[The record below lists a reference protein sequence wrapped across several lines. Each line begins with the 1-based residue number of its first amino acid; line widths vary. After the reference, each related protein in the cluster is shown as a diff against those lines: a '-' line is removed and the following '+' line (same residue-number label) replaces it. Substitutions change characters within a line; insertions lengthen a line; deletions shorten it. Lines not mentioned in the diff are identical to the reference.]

1 MLRTLISE
9 AAPVDEQR
17 WKAIEAIYIG
27 ALDAPDRD
35 AFLDQAC
42 QDDAELRLE
51 VERLLHDET
60 STIHLLGR
68 APSISAATLTA
79 GSTFGEYEIVELL
92 GSGGSSDVYRAF
104 DRRLARDVALKVF
117 TNAAFVDD
125 FRSRFER
132 EAKAAASLNHPNI
145 ATVYEVGQVDDYWF
159 IAMEYIDGV
168 TFREKLDDEA
178 CSLDERL
185 RYLGHVAGALARAH
199 SGGIVHC
206 DLKPENVMVT
216 GDGVVKILDFG
227 LARLVRPQRADVAP
241 AATDDT
247 VHPAAERRRIE
258 GTIGYMSPEQAS
270 GEELGARTDVFA
282 FGCMLFEAIANR
294 LPFWSPSLVRSLHN
308 LTHEPAPRLEAYV
321 RKVPR
326 RLQRLVE
333 DCLAKDPAARPESM
347 EEVNRRLQEVIEPRS
362 TWALRIAASL
372 AALLAVGAP
381 LGYWALRT
389 QPSAG
394 SVAVIPFSS
403 GSSSGDNE
411 MVAGE
416 ITEGL
421 IQSLTQLPDLKVTAR
436 ASSVRFAAT
445 GSDLRQIAR
454 TLGVRTLVTGTVT
467 LADGDLRV
475 AAELIDGENGSALW
489 GAQFDR
495 RAPDIGDLQLEIAAE
510 VARRVRS
517 GLTAADQ
524 RRLART
530 IHPNPDVYALLL
542 RGRYQMSLYT
552 PDSTQKAASYFE
564 QALGIDPS
572 YAMANAELASTYR
585 RMAGYGILDPRQA
598 MPMAERAAM
607 RAIASDAELAEGHTA
622 LADIKRDQWQWA
634 ASMREYDRAIALS
647 PSYIPAHE
655 GMAIGLSVMGQGDA
669 AVAELQRIRALD
681 PVSVPGAVDA
691 TALFYNVR
699 RFDRALDTVT
709 EAMRRDSA
717 APALWTWTGI
727 VLGGSRNFSGALSA
741 FEKAIGLGD
750 TTNATQC
757 YYIHTL
763 AQAGRRE
770 EARRRLDAVERSTSF
785 VPPSSLAI
793 AYAGLDEKDRAFDF
807 LQRGFTARD
816 PLLQY
821 IVVEPFLDRISDDPR
836 FGAIVAGM
844 GLPPVKR

>member
-1 MLRTLISE
+1 MLRTLITE
-9 AAPVDEQR
+9 FAAVDEQR

-42 QDDAELRLE
+42 QNDSDLRLE

-60 STIHLLGR
+60 STMQLLGR
-68 APSISAATLTA
+68 APSVGAVTLTA

-104 DRRLARDVALKVF
+104 DRRLDRNVALKVF

-145 ATVYEVGQVDDYWF
+145 ATVYEVGQVEEYWF
-159 IAMEYIDGV
+159 IAIEYIDGV

-185 RYLGHVAGALARAH
+185 RYLGQVAGALACAH
-199 SGGIVHC
+199 AGGIVHC

-216 GDGVVKILDFG
+216 GDGAVKVLDFG
-227 LARLVRPQRADVAP
+227 LARLVRPQRAD
-241 AATDDT
+241 AAL
-247 VHPAAERRRIE
+247 AASEDASEAAAGRRRIE

-321 RKVPR
+321 RKIPR

-347 EEVNRRLQEVIEPRS
+347 EEVNRRLQEVIERKS
-362 TWALRIAASL
+362 TRAFRIAASL
-372 AALLAVGAP
+372 AALLAIGAP
-381 LGYWALRT
+381 LGYWAWRT
-389 QPSAG
+389 PPSPG
-394 SVAVIPFSS
+394 SVAVIPFTSASS
-403 GSSSGDNE
+403 AADND
-411 MVAGE
+411 MFAAE
-416 ITEGL
+416 ISEGL
-421 IQSLTQLPDLKVTAR
+421 IQSLAQLPDLKVTAR
-436 ASSVRFAAT
+436 ASSFRFAAT
-445 GSDLRQIAR
+445 GVDVRQIAR

-467 LADGDLRV
+467 LTGGDLRV
-475 AAELIDGENGSALW
+475 AAELIDGQNGSALW

-495 RAPDIGDLQLEIAAE
+495 RAADIGDLQLEIAAE
-510 VARRVRS
+510 IARRVRS

-542 RGRYQMSLYT
+542 RGRYQMSLYS
-552 PDSTQKAASYFE
+552 PDSSQKAASYFE

-598 MPMAERAAM
+598 MPLAERAAM

-622 LADIKRDQWQWA
+622 LADIKRDQWQWV

-647 PSYIPAHE
+647 PSYVPAHE
-655 GMAIGLSVMGQGDA
+655 GLAIGLSVMGQYDA

-699 RFDRALDTVT
+699 RFDRALETVT
-709 EAMRRDSA
+709 EATRRDSA

-727 VLGGSRNFSGALSA
+727 VLGGSGNFKGAVAA
-741 FEKAIGLGD
+741 FETAIRLGD
-750 TTNATQC
+750 NTNATQC
-757 YYIHTL
+757 YYVHAL
-763 AQAGRRE
+763 ARVGRRQ
-770 EARRRLDAVERSTSF
+770 EALRRLESVERSTAF

-793 AYAGLDEKDRAFDF
+793 AYVGLDQKDRAFEF
-807 LQRGFTARD
+807 LQRGFAARD

-821 IVVEPFLDRISDDPR
+821 IVVEPFLDSISDDPR
-836 FGAIVAGM
+836 FRAIVAGM
-844 GLPPVKR
+844 GLSPLKQ